1 MRSFKIVATVCAL
14 AGSALIAR
22 VAHAESR
29 PGALPD
35 LRIARG
41 SRNVAE
47 AWLADPTT
55 RYRHF
60 VLGSPY
66 EAGSLVVLLKDGRTL
81 ALRLPKSSVF
91 EDRIPR
97 LADLDGDG
105 SDEIVLVHTYL
116 DRGAALAVIAV
127 RGDQLKIIAET
138 PPTGAPHRWLNPAG
152 IADFDGDGRLDIAYV
167 QMPHVLGRL
176 RVWTLRPEGLKEIAT
191 LDDTANH
198 VAGSRQL
205 GLAAVADFDGD
216 GVADLAIPIARPPHF
231 AVHRIQG
238 RRARAGPQDAAV
250 AGGVRFLDRARWRQA
265 RGCRRASRRAQ
276 GQARPLTGPRPTLRC
291 AIGGGLPSGPPS
303 PIGRGGNRPRQRTRS
318 YMTIAP
324 AMARLMQKL
333 EGMRTTQSQRASSS
347 GDSEPRSGPST

>member
-14 AGSALIAR
+14 AGSALIAG

-66 EAGSLVVLLKDGRTL
+66 EAASLVVLLKDGRTL

-105 SDEIVLVHTYL
+105 RDEIVLVHTYL

-205 GLAAVADFDGD
+205 GLAAVTDFDGD
-216 GVADLAIPIARPPHF
+216 GVADLAIPSRDRRSLRFIAF
-231 AVHRIQG
+231 K
-238 RRARAGPQDAAV
+238 
-250 AGGVRFLDRARWRQA
+250 GGVRELARKTLP
-265 RGCRRASRRAQ
+265 SRRAQ
-276 GQARPLTGPRPTLRC
+276 GQARSLTGPRPTLRC

-333 EGMRTTQSQRASSS
+333 EGMRTTQSHRCSNS
-347 GDSEPRSGPST
+347 GESEPRSGPST